1 MKRVKD
7 KDPDFSAPSL
17 ATLEQERKILSDLGN
32 DITSVRDKNDLITL
46 FSKTIKVK

>member
-7 KDPDFSAPSL
+7 KVPGFSTPSL

-32 DITSVRDKNDLITL
+32 DITSVRDKNDLLLL
-46 FSKTIKVK
+46 FSEPIL